1 LIILLLTQ
9 PFFNSCFCRIMAGID
24 QGGDKCSPKII
35 MMMIV
40 IGELTLYWEDLVSIC
55 GVQIP
60 I

>member
-1 LIILLLTQ
+1 
-9 PFFNSCFCRIMAGID
+9 MDGID